1 MLYRTKDLSKYE
13 IRFKE
18 LEHYMKRLTAKGR
31 SERFITYWTKAMQ
44 SIYESNVFDR
54 ADTGDDFAIQTVKI
68 TERCT
73 FQMNYNLT
81 KLEQYS
87 RYYDAKTFTAAEFA
101 EKKLIIYKS
110 CCRRKSASALED
122 NNPTVVIIECPCG
135 VNFKK
140 VAILGTNELE
150 SRLKRHMRI
159 DCVEIPRQQVFFSLS
174 QPFEKAWYK
183 FLIEF
188 NEYIK
193 LETPIERKRFL
204 SSSACMNY
212 V

>member
-13 IRFKE
+13 IRFEE
-18 LEHYMKRLTAKGR
+18 LEQYMKRLTAKGR

-110 CCRRKSASALED
+110 CFRRKSASALED

-140 VAILGTNELE
+140 VAILGW
-150 SRLKRHMRI
+150 R
-159 DCVEIPRQQVFFSLS
+159 
-174 QPFEKAWYK
+174 AG
-183 FLIEF
+183 
-188 NEYIK
+188 
-193 LETPIERKRFL
+193 
-204 SSSACMNY
+204 
-212 V
+212 